1 MPPTAIITV
10 NTFLWLKLSL
20 SHKFVL
26 PVLNLKSNKIKKYK
40 KKYHNM
46 IIIIRDVNKLKKY
59 STKITL
65 KVVQKVVFYTFMP
78 LL

>member
-1 MPPTAIITV
+1 
-10 NTFLWLKLSL
+10 
-20 SHKFVL
+20 
-26 PVLNLKSNKIKKYK
+26 
-40 KKYHNM
+40 M